1 MSDSLFTVIALA
13 GVVLLLTGM
22 VVVFTRRT
30 PWMMPFRD
38 PRIGELV
45 TEVKALRSRVNAVAD
60 AQEQILQHLEAAAA
74 RHANDRKT
82 AP

>member
-1 MSDSLFTVIALA
+1 MSDSLSTVIALA

-22 VVVFTRRT
+22 VVVFARRT
-30 PWMMPFRD
+30 PWLTPFRD

-45 TEVKALRSRVNAVAD
+45 NEVKALRSRVNAVAD
-60 AQEQILQHLEAAAA
+60 AQEQILSHFEAADA